1 MKQKNLSINKDAI
14 TIISDLDFNKLGYFI
29 LEKENAN

>member
-14 TIISDLDFNKLGYFI
+14 PIISDLDFNKLGHFI
-29 LEKENAN
+29 LEKENEN